1 MGNRL
6 SKIVTKTGDKGTTGL
21 GDGNRISKNALR
33 VESMGTVDETNSIVG
48 LVVAECRAAP
58 QTEEFL
64 AELLP
69 IGDLLQK
76 VQNDLFDL
84 GGELSMPGYQLIV
97 EQHVERLEEWIVEYN
112 EQLPPLKNFILPGG
126 NKAAAYCHLAR
137 SVCRRAERVVVSLSQ
152 EEEINGALQ
161 RYLNRLSDLLFVL
174 ARTLARQLG
183 GEEILWQKTEWK

>member
-21 GDGNRISKNALR
+21 GDGNRVPKNALR
-33 VESMGTVDETNSIVG
+33 VESMGAVDETNSIIG
-48 LVVAECRAAP
+48 IVVAECYAASQP
-58 QTEEFL
+58 DNPFSE
-64 AELLP
+64 
-69 IGDLLQK
+69 LLQK

-84 GGELSMPGYQLIV
+84 GGELSMPGYQFID
-97 EQHVERLEEWIVEYN
+97 EKHVERLETWIVTYN

-126 NKAAAYCHLAR
+126 NRAAAYCHLAR

-152 EEEINGALQ
+152 QETLNSALQ

-174 ARTLARQLG
+174 ARTLARQNEG
-183 GEEILWQKTEWK
+183 QEILWQKTEWKQ

>member
-21 GDGNRISKNALR
+21 GDGNRVDKNSLR
-33 VESMGTVDETNSIVG
+33 VEAMGTVDETNSIVG
-48 LVVAECRAAP
+48 IVVAEYRTSEGPEQAIA
-58 QTEEFL
+58 
-64 AELLP
+64 
-69 IGDLLQK
+69 DLLQK

-84 GGELSMPGYQLIV
+84 GGELSMPGFQLIG

-126 NKAAAYCHLAR
+126 NPAASYCHLAR
-137 SVCRRAERVVVSLSQ
+137 SVCRRAERDVVSLSQ
-152 EEEINGALQ
+152 QEELNGPLQ

-174 ARTLARQLG
+174 ARTLARQAG
-183 GEEILWQKTEWK
+183 GNEILWQKTEWK

>member
-21 GDGNRISKNALR
+21 GDGNRIAKNALR
-33 VESMGTVDETNSIVG
+33 VEAMGTVDETNSFIG
-48 LVVAECRAAP
+48 LVVAECRKVKGPDDPIAA
-58 QTEEFL
+58 
-64 AELLP
+64 
-69 IGDLLQK
+69 LLQT

-84 GGELSMPGYQLIV
+84 GGELSVPGFQLIV
-97 EQHVERLEEWIVEYN
+97 EKHVERLEYWIVEYN

-126 NKAAAYCHLAR
+126 NLAAAHCHFAR
-137 SVCRRAERVVVSLSQ
+137 SVCRRAERDVVSMSQ
-152 EEEINGALQ
+152 KEDVNGALQ

-174 ARTLARQLG
+174 ARTLAKRDG